1 MHLPGAHLRP
11 GGHPRGER
19 RCLLALDSD
28 VGRDHDDAMHEL
40 GADED
45 PAPPGQPPAA
55 VHAAHAR
62 EAELTSS
69 R

>member
-1 MHLPGAHLRP
+1 MQLPGVHLLP
-11 GGHPRGER
+11 GGLRRGER

-28 VGRDHDDAMHEL
+28 VGRSHDDAMHEL

-45 PAPPGQPPAA
+45 PTPPGQPPAA
-55 VHAAHAR
+55 VHAAIAHA
-62 EAELTSS
+62 AELTSS